1 VAEPLFGQ
9 CADVQKRSPSS
20 IGVGARTARTRS
32 AAADPVA
39 PRPRRSVVAITSD
52 PIEGSKQVDLGIG
65 LLKSELA
72 LWRAFLGEEI
82 DAILYDKD

>member
-9 CADVQKRSPSS
+9 RADVPKRNPSS
-20 IGVGARTARTRS
+20 IGVGARTRKTRS
-32 AAADPVA
+32 TAADPVA
-39 PRPRRSVVAITSD
+39 PRPRRSVVATTSD
-52 PIEGSKQVDLGIG
+52 PIEGPRQVDPGLG